1 MLFPWPHLQSLMLVL
16 PCPMAECPLLFTRT
30 TRRASSALYCEL
42 CAGVAT
48 KFFAQDV
55 GVREYAKGAIEPK
68 QDYPADSAETVF
80 GKIPML
86 AAATLSRFA
95 FFTKYMASS
104 AKCSKPSLVR
114 ESTG

>member
-1 MLFPWPHLQSLMLVL
+1 MPFPWPHLQSLMLVL
-16 PCPMAECPLLFTRT
+16 ASPRAECLLFFPAHEPRE
-30 TRRASSALYCEL
+30 SSALYCEVY
-42 CAGVAT
+42 AGVAA
-48 KFFAQDV
+48 KFFAHCV
-55 GVREYAKGAIEPK
+55 GEQKGAIEPK
-68 QDYPADSAETVF
+68 EDYPADSAEAVF
-80 GKIPML
+80 GKIPMF

>member
-1 MLFPWPHLQSLMLVL
+1 MLVL
-16 PCPMAECPLLFTRT
+16 ACPMADYPPSFHAHEPRG
-30 TRRASSALYCEL
+30 SSALYCEL
-42 CAGVAT
+42 RTGVVA
-48 KFFAQDV
+48 KFLAHDV
-55 GVREYAKGAIEPK
+55 RAREYGKGAIEPK
-68 QDYPADSAETVF
+68 QDYPADSAEAVF